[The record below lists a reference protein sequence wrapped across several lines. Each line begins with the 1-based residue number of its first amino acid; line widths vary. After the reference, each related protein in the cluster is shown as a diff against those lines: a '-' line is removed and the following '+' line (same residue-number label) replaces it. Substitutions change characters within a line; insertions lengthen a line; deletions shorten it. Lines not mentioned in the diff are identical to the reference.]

1 MKCKINVLPIAVRC
15 KIACLERKS
24 RQLWQSIH
32 RGWEWIRNDLRCRIR
47 QKWLLVYVTGDEEH
61 VLATGKSNKPSA
73 SSAATLSNQHTQSK
87 RPRISGICESNTYK
101 ACHTSEESEAH
112 VRAIR
117 NEAEEVK
124 ENLKASETLRR
135 ALRKLTTLNW
145 VLCYERY
152 IHCEGQQILLW
163 MLESA
168 HIIPRYNIL
177 QLIYFIHTPTLV
189 V

>member
-1 MKCKINVLPIAVRC
+1 MHGASMKCKIYVLPIAVRC

-47 QKWLLVYVTGDEEH
+47 QKWLLVYVTCDEEH
-61 VLATGKSNKPSA
+61 VLATGRSSKPSA
-73 SSAATLSNQHTQSK
+73 SSAATSK

-112 VRAIR
+112 VRAIC

-152 IHCEGQQILLW
+152 MYCGGQQILLW

-168 HIIPRYNIL
+168 YLIPRYDIL
-177 QLIYFIHTPTLV
+177 QFKYSIHTPTTV